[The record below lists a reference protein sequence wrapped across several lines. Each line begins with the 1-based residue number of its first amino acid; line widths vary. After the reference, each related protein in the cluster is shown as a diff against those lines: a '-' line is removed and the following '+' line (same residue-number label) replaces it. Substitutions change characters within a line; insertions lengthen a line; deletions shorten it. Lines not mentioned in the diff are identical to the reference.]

1 MKSTLMITQAKL
13 AWACKRGMLECE
25 LFLVPF
31 IKNQFNT
38 LSNDERIQL
47 HELLEY
53 PDPVLYGW
61 LMGVLPVEG
70 ETALFKNLIEKIRC
84 HPRG

>member
-13 AWACKRGMLECE
+13 EWACKRGMLECE

-31 IKNQFNT
+31 LKNQFGS
-38 LSNDERIQL
+38 LSNDERSQL
-47 HELLEY
+47 HDLLEY

-61 LMGVLPVEG
+61 FMGTLPVTG
-70 ETALFKNLIEKIRC
+70 EMVVFKNLIEKIRC
-84 HPRG
+84 HPRA